1 VSRCVF
7 GALTSCLARY
17 RRYGFLLWLNAQLIN
32 DPSAFENGDSMK
44 FLNWASSPT
53 TKKINTVLTIL
64 SALAALISVYAVFFP
79 LSHHNPEIIGR
90 WETDYSY
97 PITGGTLSFKGMTTY
112 LHEGKYNVGGVIS
125 LEGEV
130 KQQPFNFSYNV
141 TGAGTWTA
149 DDDLLSIS
157 LISLKSLPKSVN
169 VAGIDFPPELVATLS
184 RQPILNLD
192 NNYPSGMSDEFRVQ
206 SVKQDRVSLLA
217 TDPSGKPFTI
227 ELRRQ
232 AALKAIE

>member
-1 VSRCVF
+1 MLATADTVSVVPQRAV
-7 GALTSCLARY
+7 RNY
-17 RRYGFLLWLNAQLIN
+17 
-32 DPSAFENGDSMK
+32 PSVIENGNPMK

-53 TKKINTVLTIL
+53 TKKINIVLAIL
-64 SALAALISVYAVFFP
+64 SALAALISLYVEFFP
-79 LSHHNPEIIGR
+79 LSHYNPKIIGR

-97 PITGGTLSFKGMTTY
+97 PITDGTLSFKGMTTY

-125 LEGEV
+125 LQGEV

-141 TGAGTWTA
+141 TGAGTWTT

-157 LISLKSLPKSVN
+157 LISLKSLPKSVT
-169 VAGIDFPPELVATLS
+169 VAGIDFPPGLVAALS

-192 NNYPSGMSDEFRVQ
+192 NNYPSGLSDEFRVQ
-206 SVKQDRVSLLA
+206 SVKQDRLSLLA
-217 TDPSGKPFTI
+217 TDPTGKPFMI

-232 AALKAIE
+232 AALKPTQ

>member
-1 VSRCVF
+1 
-7 GALTSCLARY
+7 
-17 RRYGFLLWLNAQLIN
+17 
-32 DPSAFENGDSMK
+32 MK
-44 FLNWASSPT
+44 FFDWASAPA
-53 TKKINTVLTIL
+53 TKKIGTIIGIL
-64 SALAALISVYAVFFP
+64 SGLAALASLYLTFNP
-79 LSHHNPEIIGR
+79 LTNHNPKIIGR

-125 LEGEV
+125 LAGEV
-130 KQQPFNFSYNV
+130 KQQPFKFSYNV
-141 TGAGTWTA
+141 TGAGTWTT

-206 SVKQDRVSLLA
+206 SVKQDRFSLLA
-217 TDPSGKPFTI
+217 TDPTGKPFTI

-232 AALKAIE
+232 AALNAPL